1 MQTMEQVISRDR
13 VVLDASAS
21 EPFEIF
27 AQLQALMCH
36 PLSGLEER
44 QRIANGI
51 CADIIDQQCELQPE
65 IAITLRANFPE
76 YRRSRNRVSL
86 ASQAEKWGEA
96 LTAGWY
102 FLVRLNKEL
111 TGEHPALT
119 GTPTKASGRDVVSA
133 MFPARENGFEENYES
148 RLHDIEK
155 HLIRRHYPV
164 AHLAAAFQAAAH
176 ATSPDDHAGEF
187 GVHDLGFLRV
197 VVSLACGL
205 AERIRQAPELATAAD
220 RLIELEWRD

>member
-1 MQTMEQVISRDR
+1 MEQVIFRDR

-76 YRRSRNRVSL
+76 YRPSRNRVSL

-96 LTAGWY
+96 LIAGWY

-111 TGEHPALT
+111 PANTRPHRHTDEGFWSGCGERHVSR
-119 GTPTKASGRDVVSA
+119 SGKW
-133 MFPARENGFEENYES
+133 P
-148 RLHDIEK
+148 
-155 HLIRRHYPV
+155 RRK
-164 AHLAAAFQAAAH
+164 LQ
-176 ATSPDDHAGEF
+176 
-187 GVHDLGFLRV
+187 
-197 VVSLACGL
+197 SLAFTIS
-205 AERIRQAPELATAAD
+205 RST
-220 RLIELEWRD
+220 